1 MAKKYDDLDD
11 KDYEDKS
18 FEAEGQTINY
28 KTSTVAP
35 VKQDFLNLNK
45 ADTEFV
51 NYCLGDADDL
61 LKTLEGKD
69 ITNYTAKDLDE
80 LLFRWNN
87 KKYDFKYFEEAQ
99 FVNAIGAA
107 FGNYLNRIF
116 HTVWSVV
123 SDEYGTDY
131 ACISTGDFKYQLFP
145 FSSAWKAVEQN
156 REDSLNA
163 IILIV
168 QKNIEGNSDYK
179 TTEE

>member
-1 MAKKYDDLDD
+1 MAKKFNDLEDD
-11 KDYEDKS
+11 DYENKS

-28 KTSTVAP
+28 KTSTVEP
-35 VKQDFLNLNK
+35 VKQDFLNLNES
-45 ADTEFV
+45 DTDFI

-61 LKTLEGKD
+61 LKTLDEKS
-69 ITNYTAKDLDE
+69 ISNYTAKDLDE

-87 KKYDFKYFEEAQ
+87 KKQDFKYIEETQ

-107 FGNYLNRIF
+107 FGNYLNRVFNTI
-116 HTVWSVV
+116 WSVI

-131 ACISTGDFKYQLFP
+131 ACVSTGDFNYQLFP
-145 FSSAWKAVEQN
+145 FSSTWKAIEQK

-168 QKNIEGNSDYK
+168 KKNIEGNQDYK
-179 TTEE
+179 KTKE